1 MGEEERHCARE
12 REREREREE
21 RERDGERERERDGE
35 ERGVFMSSR
44 LSNKQ
49 KARPLTVQVPQTER
63 KAFSLS
69 DSGTFTEGDLK
80 ISRGG
85 LVISREGERSF
96 ERQSSRDSSVATTT
110 TGFSNSNSRVGTQES
125 LKESDVNY
133 FGQPSCSN
141 RLGVGEQDSGF
152 NVAIDDLEQIGVLGC
167 GSSGV
172 VRKVRHKYTGDV
184 LALKV
189 IQLNVED
196 QVRKQINQELRA
208 LYEASSKYVIKY
220 HQAFYDAGA
229 ITIVMEYMDG
239 GSLLQVLMQQGKIPE
254 KYLAEISRQVLK
266 GLLYLHK
273 ERRILHRDIKPS
285 NLLLNQLGE
294 VKITDFGVSGQLANS
309 VSKCVSW
316 VGTITYMSP
325 ERISGEKY
333 GYDSD
338 VWSLGL
344 SLVECA
350 LGRFPYP
357 PIDPNQESG
366 KSAMKLSFWDLLHY
380 IVENPPPE
388 LLDTFSPEFKDFISK
403 CLQKE
408 PEKRGKVAELLEHP
422 FLVMHEGEDI
432 NVSDLITTDD

>member
-1 MGEEERHCARE
+1 M
-12 REREREREE
+12 
-21 RERDGERERERDGE
+21 
-35 ERGVFMSSR
+35 SR
-44 LSNKQ
+44 LSKQ
-49 KARPLTVQVPQTER
+49 KPKPLMVPQHR

-69 DSGTFTEGDLK
+69 DSGTFTEGDLT

-85 LVISREGERSF
+85 LVISSRGGGGGLTTAGD
-96 ERQSSRDSSVATTT
+96 ERQKDDETSTRSPNSVPSSRGSVGTSA
-110 TGFSNSNSRVGTQES
+110 GGLSNSNSRVGTQES
-125 LKESDVNY
+125 LHSHSAPMDVD
-133 FGQPSCSN
+133 PSISN
-141 RLGVGEQDSGF
+141 RGPSQHLELCDSGF

-172 VRKVRHKYTGDV
+172 VRKVRHKYTGDI

-220 HQAFYDAGA
+220 HQAFYDSGA

-239 GSLLQVLMQQGKIPE
+239 GSLLQVLMEQGKIEE
-254 KYLAEISRQVLK
+254 KYLAEISRQVLR

-285 NLLLNQLGE
+285 NLLLNQQGE

-357 PIDPNQESG
+357 PIDNNQEAASTAAASSG
-366 KSAMKLSFWDLLHY
+366 GGSGQMKLSFWDLLHY
-380 IVENPPPE
+380 IVENPPPQ
-388 LLDTFSPEFKDFISK
+388 LPDTFSPEFRDFISK

-408 PEKRGKVAELLEHP
+408 PEKRGKLADLLEHP
-422 FLVMHEGEDI
+422 FITKKYGEDI
-432 NVSDLITTDD
+432 NVSDLIQKTM

>member
-1 MGEEERHCARE
+1 M
-12 REREREREE
+12 
-21 RERDGERERERDGE
+21 
-35 ERGVFMSSR
+35 MSR
-44 LSNKQ
+44 LSKQ
-49 KARPLTVQVPQTER
+49 KPKPLTVPQHR

-69 DSGTFTEGDLK
+69 DSGTFTEGDLT

-85 LVISREGERSF
+85 LVISSRLTAAGD
-96 ERQSSRDSSVATTT
+96 ERQKDDETSTGSPNSAPSSRGSVGTSA
-110 TGFSNSNSRVGTQES
+110 GGLSNSNSRVGTQES
-125 LKESDVNY
+125 LHSHNAPMDVD
-133 FGQPSCSN
+133 PTVSN
-141 RLGVGEQDSGF
+141 RGPSHHLELCDSGF

-172 VRKVRHKYTGDV
+172 VRKVRHKHTGDI

-220 HQAFYDAGA
+220 HQAFYDSGA
-229 ITIVMEYMDG
+229 ITILMEYMDG
-239 GSLLQVLMQQGKIPE
+239 GSLLQVLMEQGKIEE

-285 NLLLNQLGE
+285 NLLVNQQGE

-357 PIDPNQESG
+357 PIDHAVSNQEAAAAAGGGGGGS
-366 KSAMKLSFWDLLHY
+366 SQMKLSFWDLLHY
-380 IVENPPPE
+380 IVENPPPQ
-388 LLDTFSPEFKDFISK
+388 LPDTFSPEFRDFISL
-403 CLQKE
+403 CLRKE
-408 PEKRGKVAELLEHP
+408 PEKRGKLADLLQHP
-422 FLVMHEGEDI
+422 FITKKYDGSSEDI
-432 NVSDLITTDD
+432 NVSDLIQKTV